1 MGEEDR
7 RAFLGS
13 ANPTEETGFC
23 RQMLV
28 SARAQGSD
36 GKTFGR
42 REKEANAQ
50 KTPETRPGGVLLRS
64 KSAIC
69 AVGRSC
75 E

>member
-28 SARAQGSD
+28 SAGAEESD
-36 GKTFGR
+36 GKTFW
-42 REKEANAQ
+42 
-50 KTPETRPGGVLLRS
+50 PP
-64 KSAIC
+64 
-69 AVGRSC
+69 
-75 E
+75 